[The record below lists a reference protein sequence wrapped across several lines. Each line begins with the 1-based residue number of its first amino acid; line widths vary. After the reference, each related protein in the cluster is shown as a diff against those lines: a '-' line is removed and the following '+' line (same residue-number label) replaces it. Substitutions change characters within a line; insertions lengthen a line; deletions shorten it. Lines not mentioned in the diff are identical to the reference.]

1 MEFLEIEAMNLIN
14 RFNKICKDYDI
25 LAVYI
30 FGSMS
35 KEGIAILNGK
45 KPKKIDS
52 LADIDLGIVF
62 FQETGII
69 IQFEAINGILA
80 YCQDDNRR
88 LDYEENVI
96 KFYQDW
102 KPDYDLYTR
111 EVLEAISG

>member
-1 MEFLEIEAMNLIN
+1 MSFKD
-14 RFNKICKDYDI
+14 RFNKICRDYNV

-62 FQETGII
+62 LK
-69 IQFEAINGILA
+69 N
-80 YCQDDNRR
+80 N
-88 LDYEENVI
+88 
-96 KFYQDW
+96 
-102 KPDYDLYTR
+102 
-111 EVLEAISG
+111 